1 MKISRH
7 HIQVGSKFFIRELI
21 EFLSN
26 PIFIVITVLGNSIMV
41 LGAVGFYHL
50 ERDINPQVNSFF
62 DAFYWAMI
70 TITTVGYGDIF
81 PITFYGRV
89 LSIFMIILGTGFF
102 LAYVA
107 LLTAVFVN
115 LEKNELEEEVAKLRL
130 RMDKKKI

>member
-7 HIQVGSKFFIRELI
+7 HIQVGSKVFIKELI

-26 PIFIVITVLGNSIMV
+26 PIFIVITILGNSILV
-41 LGAVGFYHL
+41 LGAAGFYHL
-50 ERDINPQVNSFF
+50 ERDVNPQVSTFF

-81 PITFYGRV
+81 PITFYGRI
-89 LSIFMIILGTGFF
+89 LSIFMIIVGTGFF

-107 LLTAVFVN
+107 LLTSVFVN
-115 LEKNELEEEVAKLRL
+115 LERNELEEEVKKLRM
-130 RMDKKKI
+130 RIDKKKI